1 MDCSDVRLV
10 LLRRKPVLCVDQLF
24 PADLLTRHTAAPN
37 IFAGEKVAKAA
48 PSSVGAVP
56 PVAAPVEPAAAK
68 LPGDDGIVDAEPP
81 EPSPV
86 RHDAQ
91 GNIIADGAD
100 GAPRDEAHPIPAEPG
115 AVETPEA
122 AADDGRNEAH
132 PIPAEA
138 GAVETPE
145 AAAV

>member
-1 MDCSDVRLV
+1 MRS
-10 LLRRKPVLCVDQLF
+10 LF
-24 PADLLTRHTAAPN
+24 CHVLTRLTAAPN
-37 IFAGEKVAKAA
+37 IFAGEKVATAA

-56 PVAAPVEPAAAK
+56 PVAAPVEPAAAI
-68 LPGDDGIVDAEPP
+68 LPGDDIVDAEPP

-86 RHDAQ
+86 RHDAE
-91 GNIIADGAD
+91 GNIIADNAD
-100 GAPRDEAHPIPAEPG
+100 GTPRDEAHPIPAEAG

-145 AAAV
+145 AAAAV